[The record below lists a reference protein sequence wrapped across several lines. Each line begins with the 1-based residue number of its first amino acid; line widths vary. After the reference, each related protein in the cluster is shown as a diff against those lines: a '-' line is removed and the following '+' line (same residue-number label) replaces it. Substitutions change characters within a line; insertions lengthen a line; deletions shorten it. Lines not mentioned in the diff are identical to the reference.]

1 MSLHHQDR
9 HTERHTSYSTYELAP
24 RAAKHWSNHFSLKHH
39 LHFVSICSQFEAQ
52 GFMQS
57 GLAFFHFDKQAFLF
71 PKEAWQSSLHRHSS
85 WASSLPQH
93 WATSRISLMTSYAQ
107 GIQHRW
113 ADWYNQRVYIK
124 ENVPACQLVTV
135 QLQLQ
140 QLFPTQWEA
149 WPLLVVAMVTT
160 FSDMVI
166 LNNSTRW
173 QWPLCREATLQ

>member
-39 LHFVSICSQFEAQ
+39 LHFVSVCSQFEAQ

-93 WATSRISLMTSYAQ
+93 WATSRTSLMTSYAQ

-113 ADWYNQRVYIK
+113 AGWYNQRVYIK
-124 ENVPACQLVTV
+124 ENVPAS
-135 QLQLQ
+135 
-140 QLFPTQWEA
+140 A
-149 WPLLVVAMVTT
+149 G
-160 FSDMVI
+160 
-166 LNNSTRW
+166 NSTTTTSAAFPNTMGGLTTISGCHGNHI
-173 QWPLCREATLQ
+173 QWHGHLKQ